1 MSLGN
6 EGQQKNKSI
15 FNKNIQSKLLL
26 RHLAAG
32 DKELLKLTHQL
43 KTLNLNIIDVF
54 KQLKSEP
61 EEVRNFQSEI
71 TENKKSILSK
81 HLNCYSE
88 VLMYIK
94 TAYKLL
100 TGRTESFVEAKKERL
115 YLEGILNNVI
125 KNYNRPLSKLV
136 KVV

>member
-54 KQLKSEP
+54 KQLKGEP
-61 EEVRNFQSEI
+61 EDVRTLQSEI
-71 TENKKSILSK
+71 IENKKSTL
-81 HLNCYSE
+81 
-88 VLMYIK
+88 
-94 TAYKLL
+94 
-100 TGRTESFVEAKKERL
+100 REAICHIPISL
-115 YLEGILNNVI
+115 AN
-125 KNYNRPLSKLV
+125 S
-136 KVV
+136 

>member
-26 RHLAAG
+26 RHLADG

-54 KQLKSEP
+54 KQLKSE
-61 EEVRNFQSEI
+61 
-71 TENKKSILSK
+71 
-81 HLNCYSE
+81 
-88 VLMYIK
+88 
-94 TAYKLL
+94 
-100 TGRTESFVEAKKERL
+100 
-115 YLEGILNNVI
+115 
-125 KNYNRPLSKLV
+125 
-136 KVV
+136 

>member
-54 KQLKSEP
+54 KQLKGEP
-61 EEVRNFQSEI
+61 EDVRALQSEI
-71 TENKKSILSK
+71 IENKKSTL
-81 HLNCYSE
+81 
-88 VLMYIK
+88 
-94 TAYKLL
+94 
-100 TGRTESFVEAKKERL
+100 REAICHIPISL
-115 YLEGILNNVI
+115 AN
-125 KNYNRPLSKLV
+125 S
-136 KVV
+136 